1 MQDYLCDTGD
11 HGDAV
16 VTHSP
21 PTSEVCG
28 SNPGP
33 NVGKLFFLTVGRQF
47 IVQNLDQLYALVS
60 SAHKT
65 TCCDMTYTVL
75 KATLNRNT

>member
-1 MQDYLCDTGD
+1 MHIFLTFTDNCFNWTGFQINIPQNLVNRN
-11 HGDAV
+11 HWEGTETQW

-33 NVGKLFFLTVGRQF
+33 NVGKLKIAFRW
-47 IVQNLDQLYALVS
+47 
-60 SAHKT
+60 SAVYST
-65 TCCDMTYTVL
+65 EP
-75 KATLNRNT
+75 